1 MGHCLAL
8 LGGEPRVKVKKQ
20 MRLVLIGIA
29 GSGKTTFSKQMQ
41 IIHNGGFEPSQAEA
55 FKKILLNNVL
65 SGMKLLAEIASDGI
79 TKDNRK
85 KGRHLLTVD
94 ENEAEWNEDLISK
107 IKAIWAEEA
116 VQNAW
121 HQRKATVLVQLDY
134 LMANFD
140 RFIAAD
146 FTPSND
152 DILRARQRSTGENT
166 WNFEDKDHIW
176 NLVDLG
182 GQMSERVKWETTFET
197 HIHAVLFFIAID
209 EYDILNPEIKTSESV
224 TKLALSFSIFEEIMN
239 SNTIRTKKPSRIVF
253 LNKYDLFQEKIQD
266 EKRFIEF
273 KKYLSYEGEQLAEHC
288 AKWIEEKLMEK
299 VNLQD
304 SPLHSHVV
312 CALDTKVM
320 ERVTHDIKISIIT
333 SSLKDMGIF

>member
-20 MRLVLIGIA
+20 MRLVLLGIP

-239 SNTIRTKKPSRIVF
+239 SNTIRTKKTKSDCI
-253 LNKYDLFQEKIQD
+253 
-266 EKRFIEF
+266 F
-273 KKYLSYEGEQLAEHC
+273 K
-288 AKWIEEKLMEK
+288 
-299 VNLQD
+299 
-304 SPLHSHVV
+304 
-312 CALDTKVM
+312 
-320 ERVTHDIKISIIT
+320 
-333 SSLKDMGIF
+333 

>member
-20 MRLVLIGIA
+20 MRLVLLGIP

-41 IIHNGGFEPSQAEA
+41 IIHNGGFEQSQAEA
-55 FKKILLNNVL
+55 YKKILLNNVL
-65 SGMKLLAEIASDGI
+65 SGMKQMSEIASDGI

-107 IKAIWAEEA
+107 IKAIWGEEA

-121 HQRKATVLVQLDY
+121 HSRKATILVQLDY

-146 FTPSND
+146 FIPSND
-152 DILRARQRSTGENT
+152 DILRARQRSTGENS

-182 GQMSERVKWETTFET
+182 GQMSERAKWETTFES

-209 EYDILNPEIKTSESV
+209 EYDILNPELKTSESV

-239 SNTIRTKKPSRIVF
+239 SDMIRVKKPCRIVF
-253 LNKYDLFQEKIQD
+253 LNKYDIFQEKIQE
-266 EKRFIEF
+266 EKLFIEF
-273 KKYLSYEGEQLAEHC
+273 KKNLSYEGERLAEHC
-288 AKWIEEKLMEK
+288 AKWIEAKLLEK
-299 VNLQD
+299 VNIDD

-320 ERVTHDIKISIIT
+320 ERVTQDIKVSIVT
-333 SSLKDMGIF
+333 SSLRDMGIL